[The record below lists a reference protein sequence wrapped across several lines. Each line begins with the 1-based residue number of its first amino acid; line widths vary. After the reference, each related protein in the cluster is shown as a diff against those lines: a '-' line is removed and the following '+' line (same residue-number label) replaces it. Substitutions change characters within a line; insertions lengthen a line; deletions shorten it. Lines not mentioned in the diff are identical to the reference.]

1 MDLVSMRLGDKDLV
15 SLEIDRLIKDVFNL
29 IGEKRRFDS
38 AGLKM
43 ALKRLGWEEYV
54 LDYRTLE
61 LIYLFLEDER
71 EFEIQ
76 I

>member
-1 MDLVSMRLGDKDLV
+1 MRLGDKDLV